1 MKLNVLEWC
10 SSETH
15 HVMKLVCA
23 LRHPLLD
30 NKLQKTKKMVYFR
43 DYLKPDQPMISSFLN
58 Q

>member
-30 NKLQKTKKMVYFR
+30 NKLQKTKKNGVLSRLFKAR
-43 DYLKPDQPMISSFLN
+43 PAHDLKLS
-58 Q
+58 